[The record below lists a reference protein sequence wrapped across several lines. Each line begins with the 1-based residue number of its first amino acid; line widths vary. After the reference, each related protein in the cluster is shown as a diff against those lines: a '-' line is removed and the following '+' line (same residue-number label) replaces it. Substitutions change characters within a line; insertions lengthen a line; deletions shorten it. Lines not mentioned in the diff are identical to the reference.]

1 MTKETARPAAEK
13 ETVKKE
19 TGKKDAAL
27 RDAEL
32 EGVTGAGLDSYVIN
46 QQYRRNIERQGC

>member
-1 MTKETARPAAEK
+1 MTKETARPVAEK

-32 EGVTGAGLDSYVIN
+32 EGVTGAGLDSYVN
-46 QQYRRNIERQGC
+46 EQYRRHIERQGG